1 MEGGVKNTNG
11 NKSFE
16 FVPILPRQA
25 DLSRRQATV
34 IAAGHWH
41 STLLALCFL
50 RDPDLSLQ
58 PFTTVTSG
66 SPFELLAEPFLK
78 RSCPKSF
85 LLFHLAMDLLSGYFH
100 CLATHDFLRKLPETC
115 VPFRLTLQTSTT

>member
-50 RDPDLSLQ
+50 HSTPTFRYNLLQ
-58 PFTTVTSG
+58 
-66 SPFELLAEPFLK
+66 L
-78 RSCPKSF
+78 
-85 LLFHLAMDLLSGYFH
+85 
-100 CLATHDFLRKLPETC
+100 
-115 VPFRLTLQTSTT
+115 